1 MLPVGIFTAIAVF
14 IIWWWLA
21 LFMVL
26 PMGVRSLDEGGVK
39 AEGHDQGA
47 PMAPNLKQKAVW
59 ATGLAAVLWLAT
71 MIFIAVDPFDIR

>member
-1 MLPVGIFTAIAVF
+1 MPVSPFTAIAIF

-26 PMGVRSLDEGGVK
+26 PMGVRSLDEGGVS

-47 PMAPNLKQKAVW
+47 PVAANLKQKAFW
-59 ATGLAAVLWLAT
+59 ATGIAAVAWVGT
-71 MIFIAVDPFDIR
+71 MIFIAFDPFHIR